1 MTSTLLPGFPAVDD
15 VLFNFAQSDGLS
27 QANQVDSVR
36 NQRLTATVVF
46 LDAGVTDYQ
55 SLQAGVIPEVATVI
69 LSANQDGI
77 EQISAFLQQNPQIT
91 TIHLVCHGAPGCLYL
106 GNCQLNLTNIYDY
119 RQQLHSWAKI
129 NRILLYGCQVAAGDA
144 GTEFIN
150 KLSQITGAKI
160 AASSRRVGNAALGGS
175 WELEVSLPAI
185 KGENQ
190 TFVETLDL
198 SDLQTSGVF
207 QSDILN
213 TYPGV
218 FAPTLVGGWDRL
230 SIAYGVTVVGN
241 YAYAVGDTLE
251 IIDISNPS
259 NPTFKG
265 SYAISEGQDVQIVG
279 NYAYVADGD
288 SGLQIIDISNPTNP
302 TFKGNY
308 NSGSAFSSALGVQ
321 VVGNYAYLADSG
333 SGLQIIDIS
342 NPTNPTFKG
351 NYGTYGTAYSVQ
363 VVGNYAYV
371 TNSNTARL
379 EIIDISNPTT
389 PTLKGYYY
397 ASSFVADVQIV
408 GNYAYVA
415 AGGSGLQI
423 IDISNPTNPTLKGNY
438 NTSGVAQGVQ
448 VVGNYAYVADRE
460 SGLQIIDISN
470 PTNPTLKGNYN
481 TSGVAYDVQIVGNY
495 AYVADLY
502 SGLQIIDISNPTNPT
517 FKGNYDPPSGFAR
530 GVQIVGNYAYL

>member
-1 MTSTLLPGFPAVDD
+1 
-15 VLFNFAQSDGLS
+15 
-27 QANQVDSVR
+27 
-36 NQRLTATVVF
+36 
-46 LDAGVTDYQ
+46 
-55 SLQAGVIPEVATVI
+55 I
-69 LSANQDGI
+69 LSPNQDGI

-91 TIHLVCHGAPGCLYL
+91 TIHLVSHGAPGCLYL

-119 RQQLHSWAKI
+119 RQQLQNWAKI

-175 WELEVSLPAI
+175 WELEVSFPAI

-190 TFVETLDL
+190 TFIETLDL

-207 QSDILN
+207 QPDILN

-218 FAPTLVGGWDRL
+218 FAPTLVGVWDRL
-230 SIAYGVTVVGN
+230 SYAGAVTVVGN

-265 SYAISEGQDVQIVG
+265 NYNTSGGEGVQIVG
-279 NYAYVADGD
+279 NYAYVAD
-288 SGLQIIDISNPTNP
+288 
-302 TFKGNY
+302 Y
-308 NSGSAFSSALGVQ
+308 
-321 VVGNYAYLADSG
+321 G

-342 NPTNPTFKG
+342 NPTNPTLKG
-351 NYGTYGTAYSVQ
+351 NYDTYEA
-363 VVGNYAYV
+363 
-371 TNSNTARL
+371 
-379 EIIDISNPTT
+379 
-389 PTLKGYYY
+389 
-397 ASSFVADVQIV
+397 FDVQIV
-408 GNYAYVA
+408 GNYAYLA
-415 AGGSGLQI
+415 NGDSGLQI

-438 NTSGVAQGVQ
+438 NTSGYAYGVQ
-448 VVGNYAYVADRE
+448 IVGNYAYVADWGSGLQIIDISNPTNPTLKGNYDTSGYARDVQIVGNYAYVADRD

-481 TSGVAYDVQIVGNY
+481 TSGAANDVQIVGNY
-495 AYVADLY
+495 AYVADYY

-517 FKGNYDPPSGFAR
+517 LKGNYDTSGNAFCKSSISATR
-530 GVQIVGNYAYL
+530 QIPLSRVIMILLTMLMVYK